1 MATAHLKEIVEVT
14 FPPGCSPTHLVRERE
29 LIQMTLTIV
38 IMQTWCTIMVNNI
51 LMRDKK
57 RCIAVTH
64 RMKKPCTWQKRDQ
77 HDIWAQS
84 SLSAVSLA
92 KRRKMTANSVYFV
105 VVVLLHKKSM
115 HFFFFL
121 SFSILLHLSCRIFAF
136 WKFVLNP
143 RFKPVNYLL
152 HHGCIV
158 WENATIFNIFSLG
171 ILFKFFLK
179 ELYHSAGMLR
189 DVKKKNKGASGRA
202 TKELPRA
209 PLHFFTIATCTLTS
223 ECTPWFDST
232 ITLWQTNNIKLAT
245 F

>member
-1 MATAHLKEIVEVT
+1 MYSLKMATAHLKEIVEVT

-29 LIQMTLTIV
+29 LIQMTFTIV

-92 KRRKMTANSVYFV
+92 RGEKWPPILCILW
-105 VVVLLHKKSM
+105 LLYCYIKSPCI
-115 HFFFFL
+115 FFFL

-143 RFKPVNYLL
+143 RLKPVNYLL

-171 ILFKFFLK
+171 ILLS
-179 ELYHSAGMLR
+179 EW
-189 DVKKKNKGASGRA
+189 
-202 TKELPRA
+202 
-209 PLHFFTIATCTLTS
+209 TLS
-223 ECTPWFDST
+223 
-232 ITLWQTNNIKLAT
+232 
-245 F
+245 